1 MARNE
6 AAGAFARIAILF
18 AIAFVLMVA
27 VLALLG
33 RFGLSDA
40 ALGTILSGATLVT
53 FIVVGIN
60 ARTMHTLAFY
70 LAGRALPPVIN
81 GMASAAAFIS
91 GAVFLGL
98 AGAFFT
104 DERTALALTLGSSF
118 GFLMLAV
125 LFAPYFRKS
134 GAYGV
139 ADFLAI
145 RYGGGAVR
153 LVAVAIVALSL
164 IAALAAAIAT
174 ASLIGTALFGIS
186 PTTAVTTVA
195 VLVLSS
201 TLLGGMQAVTITGI
215 IQYIVLALAFLLPAA
230 LISAQDF
237 SLPIPAL
244 TFGHALEQ
252 TAALTSAGGQGLAM
266 PLAGRFL
273 PFAPATGFGFFAAI
287 VSLAAGVSALPHLLM
302 RSATVCDIESTRGS
316 VGWSL
321 VFVLVVALTA
331 PAYAAFAELAILK
344 DVIGAAADGLPAWMF
359 TFGRL
364 GLVKV
369 CGVDAV
375 SVAAVKEACRAGG
388 RLLASDVAVGADAI
402 VLAWPEIVGL
412 PHVTSVLVAVG
423 ALAAVLAAAGAI
435 AFAIGS
441 ALGHDLYARLIGVR
455 ASAGRHLAVTRLLLI
470 AVVVVGAWLAANRA
484 DDAFA
489 LALAAISLSAGG
501 LFPALFAAVWWRRAN
516 ASGAVAGMAAG
527 FAATAAIVVAYRYP
541 GLLPL
546 GPFEPYRLG
555 LSELSAAIVGL
566 PVGFVAIV
574 AVSLVTPRPSE
585 ERQSVLD
592 AIRRPG
598 GQPFVQE
605 GES

>member
-1 MARNE
+1 
-6 AAGAFARIAILF
+6 
-18 AIAFVLMVA
+18 
-27 VLALLG
+27 
-33 RFGLSDA
+33 
-40 ALGTILSGATLVT
+40 
-53 FIVVGIN
+53 
-60 ARTMHTLAFY
+60 
-70 LAGRALPPVIN
+70 
-81 GMASAAAFIS
+81 
-91 GAVFLGL
+91 
-98 AGAFFT
+98 
-104 DERTALALTLGSSF
+104 
-118 GFLMLAV
+118 
-125 LFAPYFRKS
+125 
-134 GAYGV
+134 
-139 ADFLAI
+139 
-145 RYGGGAVR
+145 
-153 LVAVAIVALSL
+153 
-164 IAALAAAIAT
+164 
-174 ASLIGTALFGIS
+174 
-186 PTTAVTTVA
+186 
-195 VLVLSS
+195 
-201 TLLGGMQAVTITGI
+201 
-215 IQYIVLALAFLLPAA
+215 
-230 LISAQDF
+230 
-237 SLPIPAL
+237 
-244 TFGHALEQ
+244 
-252 TAALTSAGGQGLAM
+252 
-266 PLAGRFL
+266 
-273 PFAPATGFGFFAAI
+273 
-287 VSLAAGVSALPHLLM
+287 
-302 RSATVCDIESTRGS
+302 
-316 VGWSL
+316 
-321 VFVLVVALTA
+321 LTA

-412 PHVTSVLVAVG
+412 PHVTSVLLAVG